1 MCPYVPTASGVTAF
15 VSCHSCFSDF
25 FFFSGAKTDEGGAS
39 EPTVGNG
46 ALKSG
51 EFRRTGQG
59 KLPLLGSVGIEEY
72 GDILRGLVET

>member
-1 MCPYVPTASGVTAF
+1 M
-15 VSCHSCFSDF
+15 
-25 FFFSGAKTDEGGAS
+25 
-39 EPTVGNG
+39 GNG

-51 EFRRTGQG
+51 EFRRARQG